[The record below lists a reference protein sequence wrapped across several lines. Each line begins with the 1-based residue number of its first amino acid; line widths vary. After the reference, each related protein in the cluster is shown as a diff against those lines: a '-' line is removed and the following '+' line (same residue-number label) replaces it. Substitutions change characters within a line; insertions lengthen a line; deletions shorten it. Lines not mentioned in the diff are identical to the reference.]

1 MRIAIVE
8 DELSQQTLLVRTL
21 EEQLRRDGSVQ
32 CEAFFDGMALQSVLR
47 RESFDL
53 VILDWSIPSMDGL
66 ELLRWLRLW
75 KGSSVP
81 VLMISSKGSEEDV
94 AEALNSGAD
103 DYITKPFRPVELRAR
118 VLRLLKRSKPQSPDG
133 GPLNIGRWTLDPVGH
148 LVSYRESPEAEPE
161 RYTLTSRE
169 FSLIL
174 LLFSRLGQ
182 TVSRGHLLETAG
194 YETDEAP
201 SRTLDSHI
209 YRLRKKLFLDA
220 RRGMALRTVYGQ
232 GYQLGWAEEDGQ

>member
-21 EEQLRRDGSVQ
+21 EQQLERDGPVNCQ
-32 CEAFFDGMALQSVLR
+32 AFFDGVALQNVLR
-47 RESFDL
+47 KESFDL

-66 ELLRWLRLW
+66 ELLRWLRVW
-75 KGSSVP
+75 KGDAVP
-81 VLMISSKGSEEDV
+81 VLMLSSKGSEEDV
-94 AEALNSGAD
+94 AHALNSGAD

-118 VLRLLKRSKPQSPDG
+118 VLRLLKRGKPQSPDG
-133 GPLNIGRWTLDPVGH
+133 PLHIGRWTLDAVGH
-148 LVSYRESPEAEPE
+148 LVLYRATPGAQPE

-169 FSLIL
+169 FSLTL

-182 TVSRGHLLETAG
+182 TVSRAHLLESAG
-194 YETDEAP
+194 YETDESP

-209 YRLRKKLFLDA
+209 YRLRKKLLLDA
-220 RRGMALRTVYGQ
+220 RRGMVLRTVYGQ
-232 GYQLGWAEEDGQ
+232 GYQLGWAAEENP

>member
-1 MRIAIVE
+1 
-8 DELSQQTLLVRTL
+8 
-21 EEQLRRDGSVQ
+21 
-32 CEAFFDGMALQSVLR
+32 VLR

-81 VLMISSKGSEEDV
+81 VLMISSKGAEEDV

-118 VLRLLKRSKPQSPDG
+118 VLRLLKRSKPQSLDG
-133 GPLNIGRWTLDPVGH
+133 GPLNVGRWTLDPG
-148 LVSYRESPEAEPE
+148 SATSCPTAESPGTEPE

-209 YRLRKKLFLDA
+209 YRLRKKLGLEA
-220 RRGMALRTVYGQ
+220 ERGLSLRTVYGR
-232 GYQLGWAEEDGQ
+232 GYRLEATQQAEP

>member
-21 EEQLRRDGSVQ
+21 EQQLERDGTVHCQ
-32 CEAFFDGMALQSVLR
+32 AFFDGVALQRVLR

-66 ELLRWLRLW
+66 ELLRWLRVW
-75 KGSSVP
+75 KESSVP
-81 VLMISSKGSEEDV
+81 VLMISSKGAEEDV

-103 DYITKPFRPVELRAR
+103 DYIVKPFRPVELRAR
-118 VLRLLKRSKPQSPDG
+118 VLRLLKRRTVQSPA
-133 GPLNIGRWTLDPVGH
+133 GPLNVGRWTLDPVGH
-148 LVSYRESPEAEPE
+148 QVLYREAPEAEPE

-169 FSLIL
+169 FSLTL
-174 LLFSRLGQ
+174 LLFGRLGQ
-182 TVSRGHLLETAG
+182 TVSRAHLLETAG
-194 YETDEAP
+194 YEVEGFP

-209 YRLRKKLFLDA
+209 YRLRKKLLLDA
-220 RRGMALRTVYGQ
+220 RRGMFLRTVYGQ
-232 GYQLGWAEEDGQ
+232 GYQLGWAVDEIQ

>member
-21 EEQLRRDGSVQ
+21 EQQLERDGPVHCQ
-32 CEAFFDGMALQSVLR
+32 AFFDGIDLQNVLR

-66 ELLRWLRLW
+66 ELLRWLRVW
-75 KGSSVP
+75 KGNSVP
-81 VLMISSKGSEEDV
+81 VLMLSSRGSEEDV

-103 DYITKPFRPVELRAR
+103 DYITKPLRPVELRAR
-118 VLRLLKRSKPQSPDG
+118 VLRLLRRGKTQSPDA
-133 GPLNIGRWTLDPVGH
+133 PLNVGRWTLDPVGH
-148 LVSYRESPEAEPE
+148 LVLYRETPDTEPE

-169 FSLIL
+169 FSLVL

-182 TVSRGHLLETAG
+182 TVSRAHLLETAG

-201 SRTLDSHI
+201 SRTLDSHV
-209 YRLRKKLFLDA
+209 YRLRKKLLLDA
-220 RRGMALRTVYGQ
+220 RRGMVLRTVYGQ
-232 GYQLGWAEEDGQ
+232 GYQLGWVAEEGR